1 MVGLGRL
8 RANGNLFVLR
18 RRPRIDRRQAR
29 LTTQYLTILP
39 TKAYAYLTSYIAF
52 RYSSTHVC

>member
-8 RANGNLFVLR
+8 RANGKLFVLR
-18 RRPRIDRRQAR
+18 QRPRIDRRQAR
-29 LTTQYLTILP
+29 LSTQHLTTLP

-52 RYSSTHVC
+52 RYSSTDIC